1 MSDRP
6 FFFQLGNNLNMPHLS
21 ATKKIGF
28 YYLLFTAGFLFLIY
42 SLSLVEEDSGPGLWL
57 GNIFLFVTIAI
68 YASIGLLS
76 RTSDITDYYVAGRK
90 VPAIF
95 NGMATAADWMS
106 AATFIGLVGILFSSG
121 YKGLAF
127 IVGWTGG
134 FCLVALLIA
143 PYIRKFGS
151 YTIPDFLSIRYSQGK
166 EGGSKI
172 VRIAAVITTI
182 ICSFLY
188 LVAQIQGVGLIINR
202 FIGVEFGIGVF
213 FGLAGILICSFLGGM
228 RAVTWTQ
235 VAQYIVIVI
244 ALILPLGM
252 ISYVKHGSIFPQA
265 TYGKVLEE
273 IQYYEKDFERT
284 HEEVK
289 VRIFYEKKVT
299 SLEKLIADLPLSYYA
314 EKKKSEKELRDARLA
329 QAPLK
334 EIKALEKKLQIFPA
348 DPADAYAVWQKEKQE
363 AYQRSQNTTPSMAP
377 VFSNITGA
385 TGMDQLNFILLIFCL
400 MFGTASLPHI
410 LTRYYTTTGVSA
422 ARYSVFWTLFFI
434 LIFYLSV
441 PPLAAMVKLE
451 LFRNLVGVPFSD
463 LPQWVLQWRKLDP
476 PVFSLSDI
484 NGDGIV
490 QWAELVIS
498 PDMII
503 LAAPEIAGL
512 PYVISGL
519 VAAGALAAAL
529 STADG
534 LLLTIANA
542 ISHDVY
548 FHMVDNKASHQKR
561 VTIAKIALLGVA
573 IFAAYV
579 TSLRPGDILFLV
591 GASFSLAASS
601 LFAVLILAVF
611 SKRINE
617 WGAVAGIFTG
627 LAVSGTYIALNY
639 PFVSRITGV
648 FGDRWFGI
656 DPIASGAFGIP
667 ASFIAAILVSYLTR
681 PNPPVIRRLVDY
693 LRDAKSTI

>member
-1 MSDRP
+1 
-6 FFFQLGNNLNMPHLS
+6 MPHLTG
-21 ATKKIGF
+21 TKKIGF
-28 YYLLFTAGFLFLIY
+28 YYLLFTVGFLFFVY
-42 SLSLVEEDSGPGLWL
+42 SLGLVEQSSGSGIWL
-57 GNIFLFVTIAI
+57 GYVFLFVTIAI
-68 YASIGLLS
+68 YASIGLIS
-76 RTSDITDYYVAGRK
+76 RTSDIADYYVAGRK

-151 YTIPDFLSIRYSQGK
+151 YTIPDFLAIRYSQGK
-166 EGGSKI
+166 EGGSRV
-172 VRIAAVITTI
+172 VRVVAVGTTI
-182 ICSFLY
+182 LCSFVY
-188 LVAQIQGVGLIINR
+188 LVAQIQGVGLIVNR

-213 FGLAGILICSFLGGM
+213 FGLAGILVCSFLGGM

-235 VAQYIVIVI
+235 VAQYIIVVI
-244 ALILPLGM
+244 AMILPLSM
-252 ISYVKHGSIFPQA
+252 ISYDKHGSIFPQA
-265 TYGKVLEE
+265 TYGQVLEE
-273 IQYYEKDFERT
+273 IQYHERDFEVT
-284 HEEVK
+284 AEEVK
-289 VRIFYEKKVT
+289 VRDFYQKRVLF
-299 SLEKLIADLPLSYYA
+299 LEQRIADLPQSYF
-314 EKKKSEKELRDARLA
+314 EGKKKAEKELREARNS
-329 QAPLK
+329 QVSLK
-334 EIKALEKKLQIFPA
+334 DVKALEKKLQHYPISPA
-348 DPADAYAVWQKEKQE
+348 NAYEVWQKEKLE
-363 AYQRSQNTTPSMAP
+363 AYQRSQTATPSMEP
-377 VFSNITGA
+377 IFGKMIGV

-410 LTRYYTTTGVSA
+410 LTRYYTTTSVA
-422 ARYSVFWTLFFI
+422 ATRYSAFWTLLFVV
-434 LIFYLSV
+434 IFYLSV

-451 LFRNLVGVPFSD
+451 LFKNLVGISYAD
-463 LPQWVLQWRKLDP
+463 LPNWVLQWRKLEP
-476 PVFSLSDI
+476 PVLSLTDV
-484 NGDGIV
+484 NLDGFV

-548 FHMVDNKASHQKR
+548 FHMVDKKASHQKR

-573 IFAAYV
+573 LFAAYV

-591 GASFSLAASS
+591 GAAFSLAASS
-601 LFAVLILAVF
+601 FFAVLILAVF
-611 SKRINE
+611 SKRINQ
-617 WGAVAGIFTG
+617 WGAIAGMITG
-627 LAVSGTYIALNY
+627 LLVSGTYIALNY

-667 ASFIAAILVSYLTR
+667 ASFIAAFLVSYLTK
-681 PNPPVIRRLVDY
+681 PNPPVIQRLVDY
-693 LRDAKSTI
+693 LRESKSTI